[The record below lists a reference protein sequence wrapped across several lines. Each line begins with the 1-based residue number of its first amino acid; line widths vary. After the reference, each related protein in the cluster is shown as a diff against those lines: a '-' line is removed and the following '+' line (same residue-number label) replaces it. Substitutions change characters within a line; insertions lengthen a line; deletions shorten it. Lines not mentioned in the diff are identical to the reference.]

1 MFRPL
6 GFVLPVAAAAFL
18 AGCAQDTVVVMP
30 DSDGHIG
37 GVVVETTGKKPVVL
51 DKAYAS
57 ATPRFHRKAAT
68 TDTSKVQKDFAEV
81 LAARPKEPGHHKLF
95 FLNGSDTMTEASQK
109 VFDNDVIAD
118 VNGRLAAEIVIVGYT
133 DRVGSLED
141 NDRLSRDRA
150 DAIKMLLQK
159 KSDLRAG
166 MQITTDGR
174 GERDD
179 LDPDETPNPQERY
192 VDLIVQ

>member
-1 MFRPL
+1 MLRPP
-6 GFVLPVAAAAFL
+6 GFVLPIAAAAFL

-30 DSDGHIG
+30 DSDGRIG

-57 ATPRFHRKAAT
+57 ATPRFHRKAAIA
-68 TDTSKVQKDFAEV
+68 DTSKVQKDFAEV
-81 LAARPKEPGHHKLF
+81 LAARPKAPVNHKLF

-118 VNGRLAAEIVIVGYT
+118 VNERSAAEIVIVGHT

-141 NDRLSRDRA
+141 NDRLSHGRA
-150 DAIKMLLQK
+150 DAIKALLQK

-179 LDPDETPNPQERY
+179 SEADGTPNPDERY
-192 VDLIVQ
+192 VDIIVQ

>member
-1 MFRPL
+1 MRA
-6 GFVLPVAAAAFL
+6 GAALIAALLL
-18 AGCAQDTVVVMP
+18 AGCASHEMVVVLP
-30 DSDGHIG
+30 AADGHVG
-37 GVVVETTGKKPVVL
+37 GVVVHPNKGETVVL
-51 DKAYAS
+51 DKPYAADVPGDS
-57 ATPRFHRKAAT
+57 HVVIATAM
-68 TDTSKVQKDFAEV
+68 DVDKDFHDV
-81 LAARPKEPGHHKLF
+81 LGARPKEPGHHKLY
-95 FLNGSDTMTEASQK
+95 FLNGSDTMTEASQAE
-109 VFDNDVIAD
+109 FDKNLIAD
-118 VNGRLAAEIVIVGYT
+118 VNGRLAAEIVIIGYT

-179 LDPDETPNPQERY
+179 PDPDETPNPQERY